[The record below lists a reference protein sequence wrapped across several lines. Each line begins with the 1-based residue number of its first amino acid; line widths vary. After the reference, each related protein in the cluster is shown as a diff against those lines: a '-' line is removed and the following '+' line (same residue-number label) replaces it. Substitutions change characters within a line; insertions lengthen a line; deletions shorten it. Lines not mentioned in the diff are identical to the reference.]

1 MGKKTDLIEGILLS
15 EDGQEALKPDKV
27 SSPVKKKTQTKEEP
41 SFNELAE
48 GTALTLE
55 EFNNTQT
62 KDKPIRKKKVDVAQ
76 FLKKTKTSYRQ
87 KEMSSHLQ
95 MNRTQFAAKKDSDG
109 SPLQLNLIQSES
121 LRLAQNKIA
130 SLEEELEIQRQD
142 NEKLITSGEV
152 LEERVERLTEENED
166 LRRGKE
172 RNKSDFSDEKDVL
185 LTTLEERRR
194 RIEKLEK
201 VKGQLEKRLS
211 RDLQSIRARENS
223 LENRI
228 EIMKLEGGVLQK
240 EKDKAIISL
249 RRDISM
255 MKSSLTASQKKNQE
269 LKGQLNDIRESLRK
283 TVSVLR
289 ATVNNLEG
297 QQQKEESRI
306 KKTG

>member
-15 EDGQEALKPDKV
+15 EEGQEALKSDKIA
-27 SSPVKKKTQTKEEP
+27 SSVKKTPEEP
-41 SFNELAE
+41 SFNELGE

-55 EFNNTQT
+55 EFNNT
-62 KDKPIRKKKVDVAQ
+62 KDKPIRKKKIDVAQ

-87 KEMSSHLQ
+87 KEISSHLQ
-95 MNRTQFAAKKDSDG
+95 MNRTQLASNKDAGG

-130 SLEEELEIQRQD
+130 SLEEELENQRQD
-142 NEKLITSGEV
+142 NEKLITSAEI

-172 RNKSDFSDEKDVL
+172 RSKSDFSNEKDVL
-185 LTTLEERRR
+185 LSTLEERRR
-194 RIEKLEK
+194 KIEKLEK
-201 VKGQLEKRLS
+201 DNKQLEKRLS

-228 EIMKLEGGVLQK
+228 EILKLEGGVLQK
-240 EKDKAIISL
+240 EKDNMIISL
-249 RRDISM
+249 RREISIV
-255 MKSSLTASQKKNQE
+255 KSSLNASQKKYQG
-269 LKGQLNDIRESLRK
+269 LKGQLNEMQESLRK

-289 ATVNNLEG
+289 ATVSNLEG
-297 QQQKEESRI
+297 QQQKEESKL